1 MRGGPKHGA
10 EGDNGRELG
19 VITYELRQLSASD
32 KASYVSREIA
42 GGFNKVVI
50 PRQKTRAGIFCYFM
64 SGIDSAQTSNI
75 PHQAAV
81 NTHYSK

>member
-1 MRGGPKHGA
+1 M
-10 EGDNGRELG
+10 G

-50 PRQKTRAGIFCYFM
+50 PHQKTRACHIFCYFM
-64 SGIDSAQTSNI
+64 SGIDSAHTFNI

-81 NTHYSK
+81 NTHHSK